1 MNIENRSLLRIG
13 ACHPGTDSI
22 APSGPEDAG
31 SRSPRRSG
39 ETPAHCGKSRCRSIP
54 GVLITS
60 AALCMSLATCVV
72 PDHALSGGSVTVTNH
87 RPGYTVSSLP
97 GGYRRENILGSTYY
111 YHDGDYYRQGSGG
124 YVVVDAPRNS
134 RYYEDYSRR
143 HRGSQPNRGLVRNSD
158 RRHDQYYERDGG
170 INRLPDGYRQVNH
183 RGITYYQVG
192 DRYYRR
198 QGESFMVVNSP
209 Y

>member
-1 MNIENRSLLRIG
+1 MNIENRSLPKIG
-13 ACHPGTDSI
+13 ACHPGTESI
-22 APSGPEDAG
+22 VPSGPEGAG
-31 SRSPRRSG
+31 SRSPRLGS
-39 ETPAHCGKSRCRSIP
+39 ETPAYGGKSRCRSIP

-72 PDHALSGGSVTVTNH
+72 PDHALSSGSVTVTSH

-111 YHDGDYYRQGSGG
+111 YHDGSYYRQGSGG

-134 RYYEDYSRR
+134 RYYGDYSRR
-143 HRGSQPNRGLVRNSD
+143 HRNTQLNRGFVRNSD
-158 RRHDQYYERDGG
+158 RRHDRNYERGGG
-170 INRLPDGYRQVNH
+170 ITRLPDGYRQVNH
-183 RGITYYQVG
+183 RGNTYYQVG
-192 DRYYRR
+192 DRYFRR
-198 QGESFMVVNSP
+198 QGESFVVVNRP